1 MDEPFEDRLERIEH
15 EIDDI
20 RHAVTQNTKNIA
32 KLSSDVARL
41 ESKVDTLVD
50 AVKNSNNI
58 IMSFFNQ
65 YKGIIVKLLNSQSEE
80 NKAKWD
86 VLNKTI
92 DVIAKLSL
100 IALVAVLGLKGAGL
114 I

>member
-1 MDEPFEDRLERIEH
+1 MGEPFEDRLERIEH

-41 ESKVDTLVD
+41 ESKVDTLVS
-50 AVKNSNNI
+50 AIQNNNNI

-65 YKGIIVKLLNSQSEE
+65 YKGIIDKLLKGQQEDS
-80 NKAKWD
+80 KAKWST
-86 VLNKTI
+86 LNRTI
-92 DVIAKLSL
+92 DILAKVSL
-100 IALVAVLGLKGAGL
+100 IALVAVLGFKGAGL